1 MDQSDFSSGCP
12 GRLAK
17 IRLGGDD
24 PVYGFIPDSLAPT
37 LPVGM
42 GTAILLSR
50 AENLLGRLDGMT
62 DALPD
67 PTILVRAFIRREA
80 AVSSYIEDTFA
91 EYEEIGLVERG
102 RGETTSR
109 RPQTREV
116 YNAELVIE
124 YGIDAIRKHGRSISV
139 PLLKEMHGLL
149 LRGVE
154 TDAEVVGDFRR
165 KQVFIGKRLLGYRH
179 ARFVPPPWTFVQE
192 LVEQFCQYLSAEPTC
207 PPLIASAL
215 AHYQFETIHPFEDGN
230 GRLGRALILVKLC
243 QDGCLRVPVLNP
255 SLYFELHREEYYD
268 ALLAVSRHGAWAE
281 WVDFFLRGMVYA
293 AEDAIGRVQAIRTL
307 MSKYR
312 DVLQRARTSAL
323 LLRLVDQLFVY
334 PRITISMAS
343 EIMEVTKE
351 AARKHVDR
359 LVEVGIL
366 TEITGQTTNRIFLAR
381 EILETVRVTP
391 TKRPG

>member
-1 MDQSDFSSGCP
+1 MDQSDFSSGYP
-12 GRLAK
+12 GRFAE
-17 IRLGGDD
+17 IRLGSDEL
-24 PVYGFIPDSLAPT
+24 VHGFIPDPLAPS
-37 LPVGM
+37 LSLGM
-42 GTAILLSR
+42 QTATLLSR

-62 DALPD
+62 EALPD

-91 EYEEIGLVERG
+91 EYEEIGLIERG
-102 RGETTSR
+102 RDEGTSR
-109 RPQTREV
+109 RPQVREV

-124 YGIDAIRKHGRSISV
+124 YAIEAIREHGRSISV

-154 TDAEVVGDFRR
+154 TDAEVVGDYRR
-165 KQVFIGKRLLGYRH
+165 KQVFIGKRSLGYQR
-179 ARFVPPPWTFVQE
+179 ARFVPPPWSFVPE
-192 LVEQFCQYLSAEPTC
+192 LVEQFCHYLSTGPAC

-243 QDGCLRVPVLNP
+243 QDGCLRMPVLNP
-255 SLYFELHREEYYD
+255 SLFFELHREEYYD
-268 ALLAVSRHGAWAE
+268 ALLAVSHRGAWVE
-281 WVDFFLRGMVYA
+281 WVDFFLSGMIYA

-307 MSKYR
+307 MGKYR
-312 DVLQRARTSAL
+312 DVLQRARTSVL
-323 LLRLVDQLFVY
+323 LLRLVDQLFVS

-343 EIMEVTKE
+343 EIMGITKE
-351 AARKHVDR
+351 AARKNVDR
-359 LVEVGIL
+359 LVEAGIL
-366 TEITGQTTNRIFLAR
+366 AEITGQATNRIFLAR

-391 TKRPG
+391 TKRSS